1 MLSCFSSI
9 QYLMILTIIADDMN
23 GKSMSMLDDED
34 EPMSMLDDEESE
46 EAVMEKM
53 DHESAEHAHDS
64 SLMHRNGHISLFGEI
79 VHDEEAIISDSLLPP
94 PVREQTQQNVRKYFV
109 AYIRDI
115 LRELTITSMMYQSIF
130 NNKFLSKLGK

>member
-1 MLSCFSSI
+1 
-9 QYLMILTIIADDMN
+9 MN